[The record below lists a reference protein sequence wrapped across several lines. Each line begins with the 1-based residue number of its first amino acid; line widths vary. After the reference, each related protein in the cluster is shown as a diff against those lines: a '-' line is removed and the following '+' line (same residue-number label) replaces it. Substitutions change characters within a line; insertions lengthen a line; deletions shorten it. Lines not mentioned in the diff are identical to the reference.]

1 MNMSSGNDVIIKL
14 DAKNTE
20 NVPYDTC
27 VNTTRATTGKL
38 RFYSWNG
45 TATINCSGKG
55 LNFEGNS
62 INFTTIE
69 FHHLKFL
76 DTFLKADDVSLTV
89 NNCLFGSFEK
99 DTAFPDLIDV
109 SVTKHVLGNLRINI
123 TSTNFLETNNA
134 GSLSVVNNQ
143 LTVPV
148 FVEIKNITVAN
159 NYLEKT
165 SHVISLQ
172 GFVNFNFMNSEISN
186 TKFSEKIF
194 SIFNPAHLVSFQ
206 SSFSV
211 KNNVNNNIG
220 PMVRVS
226 KNLTFFVINC
236 NFSHNYAGAL
246 YISTLSS
253 SMITIRNSV
262 IQFSNSNQ
270 SHISAEFPDPNNSWL
285 GAGQQDS
292 LNRPLKGKRKSEK
305 LGRCGP
311 QELKEGA
318 LLKENMSRSKECG
331 LSVNCKMSQLL
342 DANVDKHVETKSTSP
357 RGRPLQPSLN
367 SKRGGHQTPD
377 LSSKKDEPLNSK
389 KAAPLESNRTRVFK
403 TKNESLDTENSRLR
417 ETDGFLNLDNNK
429 PSKNGEGFDSKKD
442 GALKSKVT
450 GDLKTASK
458 PLGSENSGLLKR
470 DRSLLMGDNKA
481 FESTKK
487 GHGFDP
493 KRGQSPLEYGET
505 FDSGLFIEDCE
516 FHNNIGIYSTI
527 IATNPAHIHIQRCVF
542 VGNIAGFAGAI
553 LVQDNNECNISD
565 STFRNNSGRYGPGAI
580 TGLNSSIFIKNCTL
594 DSNNGGHIPDIQ
606 AIGSMFLS
614 YGKFS
619 IQDSRIIQ
627 RHTVHETSN
636 NGKFHGTLGL
646 SSDQCDSVI
655 LSNSTLDYQWSP
667 SLEKVIVIE
676 IVHTDKFKLE
686 QGTSIQC
693 PWGYKIRRSMKRS
706 VSITPAAP
714 AAQSFECEL
723 CTMGS
728 YTIDRGVYR

>member
-1 MNMSSGNDVIIKL
+1 MSSGNDVIIKL
-14 DAKNTE
+14 DATNTE
-20 NVPYDTC
+20 NVPYNTC
-27 VNTTRATTGKL
+27 VTKTRAITGKL

-99 DTAFPDLIDV
+99 DTAFPNLINV

-123 TSTNFLETNNA
+123 TSTNFLENNNA
-134 GSLSVVNNQ
+134 GCLSVVNNH
-143 LTVPV
+143 TVPV

-186 TKFSEKIF
+186 TKFSEKRS
-194 SIFNPAHLVSFQ
+194 SIFNPAYLVSFQ

-236 NFSHNYAGAL
+236 NFSHNDAGAL

-262 IQFSNSNQ
+262 IQFSNSNRA
-270 SHISAEFPDPNNSWL
+270 HISAEFSDPNNSWL

-311 QELKEGA
+311 QGA
-318 LLKENMSRSKECG
+318 LLKENMSGSKECG

-367 SKRGGHQTPD
+367 SKQVGPQKIDP
-377 LSSKKDEPLNSK
+377 SSEKDEPIVLTLSSK
-389 KAAPLESNRTRVFK
+389 KAAPLESNRTRFFK

-450 GDLKTASK
+450 RDLKTGTKA
-458 PLGSENSGLLKR
+458 LGSENNRLLKR
-470 DRSLLMGDNKA
+470 DRSLLMGDNEA

-487 GHGFDP
+487 RHGFDP

-516 FHNNIGIYSTI
+516 FHNNIGLYSTI
-527 IATNPAHIHIQRCVF
+527 IALNLAHLHIQRCVF
-542 VGNIAGFAGAI
+542 VDNMATLIGAI
-553 LVQDNNECNISD
+553 LVEDNFECNISD
-565 STFRNNSGRYGPGAI
+565 STFRNNSGGYGPGAI
-580 TGLNSSIFIKNCTL
+580 VASNSNIFIKNCTL
-594 DSNNGGHIPDIQ
+594 DSNNGGLITETQ
-606 AIGSMFLS
+606 ATGSMMLTYANSF
-614 YGKFS
+614 

-627 RHTVHETSN
+627 RHTVHKTSSYS
-636 NGKFHGTLGL
+636 FHSTLGL
-646 SSDQCDSVI
+646 SSDLCDSVI

-676 IVHTDKFKLE
+676 IEHTNKFKLE

-693 PWGYKIRRSMKRS
+693 PWGYKIRRLMKRS
-706 VSITPAAP
+706 VSITPAA
-714 AAQSFECEL
+714 QSFEFECEL